1 MLCPEPWPFRSGAGW
16 LAPAA
21 ASTVGCAAFC
31 PAGADVTL
39 ATAAGAA
46 KDGEFTACGLCDD
59 GVTAGA
65 GAAVAVGELAAADDA
80 AATGAACAGAA
91 PLGELPWLGSTVNTM
106 AAAAAATTNSVM
118 APAIIPVRKLTSSSW
133 ALMAARTP
141 GRMPTA
147 L

>member
-1 MLCPEPWPFRSGAGW
+1 MLCPEPWPFWSGAGW
-16 LAPAA
+16 LACAA

-31 PAGADVTL
+31 PAGADVIL
-39 ATAAGAA
+39 ATAGGAA
-46 KDGEFTACGLCDD
+46 KDGEFTACGRCDD

-65 GAAVAVGELAAADDA
+65 VAAVAGELAAAG
-80 AATGAACAGAA
+80 ATGAACAGGA
-91 PLGELPWLGSTVNTM
+91 PLGELPWPGSTVNTM
-106 AAAAAATTNSVM
+106 AAAAAATTNSVI

-141 GRMPTA
+141 GRMPAA